1 MPHPETSQRERVDLI
16 KCSSPLE
23 RSRRLF
29 SCGVFAAFLCGCG
42 GVAERVK
49 DAHRI
54 AAQGGLKP
62 VTLDGGT
69 FVLQGFYRNA
79 PGKTLR
85 VYVEGDGFA
94 WVNRTTIS
102 NDPTPRDPVAL
113 ELAVRD
119 TEEGTAVLYLG
130 RPCQYVGV
138 SGCSNRYWTSHRF
151 APEVVAATSQA
162 LDQAK
167 RLAGAERIELVGFS
181 GGGGLVVLVAAE
193 RGDVVSL
200 RSVAGTLDH
209 EVLNRHHRV
218 TPLSGSLNAADAAKR
233 VAHLP
238 QVHLVGGRDSLIG
251 PYVAESYVRH
261 AGDDRCI
268 QVVSIAEASHG
279 DGWAQGWPR
288 LLAAHPPRCR

>member
-1 MPHPETSQRERVDLI
+1 MSRPSPFEHSRVDRPFWGRVCVLA
-16 KCSSPLE
+16 
-23 RSRRLF
+23 
-29 SCGVFAAFLCGCG
+29 VFLSGLSGCG
-42 GVAERVK
+42 GVAERVN

-54 AAQGGLKP
+54 AAQGGLTP
-62 VTLDGGT
+62 VTFDGGA
-69 FVLQGFYRNA
+69 FVLQGFYRSA

-119 TEEGTAVLYLG
+119 TEGTAVLYLG

-218 TPLSGSLNAADAAKR
+218 TPPSGSLNAADAAKR